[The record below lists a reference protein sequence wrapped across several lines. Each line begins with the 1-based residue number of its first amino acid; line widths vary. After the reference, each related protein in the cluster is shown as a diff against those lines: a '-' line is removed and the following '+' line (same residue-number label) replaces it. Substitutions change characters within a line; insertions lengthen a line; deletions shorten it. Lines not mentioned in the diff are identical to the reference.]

1 MSLPDKK
8 ILLTLYK
15 SSTSIDLPQGE
26 SLVICKRRFWSPSA
40 PSVARQEPRTDLQ
53 GEEYEL
59 EEGLIKQ
66 TSSYR

>member
-8 ILLTLYK
+8 ILLTLWQHEY
-15 SSTSIDLPQGE
+15 LPPQGE

-59 EEGLIKQ
+59 EEGLTKQ